1 MLRFKC
7 YGLHMCNRLRN
18 SLLALVVF
26 LLAVDLACWGQE
38 GVRVLFVGNSYT
50 EVNNLPQMVQQVA
63 QSMGETVVCQSSTP
77 GGCTFA
83 QHCANQSMGLIR
95 QGGWDYVVLQE
106 QSQLPSFP
114 QGQVEAE
121 VFPYAQRL
129 VDSVYRHSPCAEPV
143 FYMTWGHKD
152 GDARNAPY
160 FPVLGTY
167 EGMDS
172 MLCLRYTYMAR
183 AYDASLC
190 PVGRVWRRLREQ
202 HPEVELYQSDGSHPT
217 VAGSYAAACAFYTLF
232 FHRDPDSIV
241 YSAGL
246 DAAVA
251 RTVRGAVHD
260 VVFSDLGVWQR
271 QRPEARLAVQVSEED
286 SSAFVFVSSSLH
298 ADSLRWDFGD
308 GFEHISAAA
317 DSVVYHIYST
327 PGTYEVAL
335 VALRHCMADTL
346 ALTVEV
352 PADSAGPSPVG
363 VVPAEGVATP
373 RVYPNPVSGRLT
385 IDGLDVVSV
394 EVYDPSGRS
403 VARFGGT
410 NHPDLGS
417 LAAGV
422 YLLRIRFASGSVV
435 RQVEICR

>member
-1 MLRFKC
+1 MR
-7 YGLHMCNRLRN
+7 HN
-18 SLLALVVF
+18 VF
-26 LLAVDLACWGQE
+26 LLVLFLVVGGVACPGQE

-50 EVNNLPQMVQQVA
+50 EVNSLPQMVQQVA
-63 QSMGETVVCQSSTP
+63 ESMGETIEWQSNTP
-77 GGCTFA
+77 GGCTFR
-83 QHCANQSMGLIR
+83 QHCSNRSMELVR

-121 VFPYAQRL
+121 VFPYAERL
-129 VDSVYRHSPCAEPV
+129 VDSVYRYSPCAEPV

-152 GDARNAPY
+152 GDARNAVY

-172 MLCLRYTYMAR
+172 MLCLRYMFMAQ
-183 AYDASLC
+183 AFDASLC

-241 YSAGL
+241 YAAGL
-246 DAAVA
+246 DASVA
-251 RTVRGAVHD
+251 QTIRGAVHD
-260 VVFSDLGVWQR
+260 VVFEDLVSWR
-271 QRPEARLAVQVSEED
+271 RPCPEARLAVQVSEED

-317 DSVVYHIYST
+317 DSVVHHIYST

-363 VVPAEGVATP
+363 VVPAEGVAAP

-385 IDGLDVVSV
+385 IDGPDVVSV

-435 RQVEICR
+435 RQVEIFR

>member
-1 MLRFKC
+1 MR
-7 YGLHMCNRLRN
+7 HN
-18 SLLALVVF
+18 VF
-26 LLAVDLACWGQE
+26 LLVLLLVVGGVACPGQE

-50 EVNNLPQMVQQVA
+50 EVNSLPQMVQQVA
-63 QSMGETVVCQSSTP
+63 ESMGETVEWQSNTP
-77 GGCTFA
+77 GGCTFR
-83 QHCANQSMGLIR
+83 QHCSNRSMELVR

-114 QGQVEAE
+114 QEQVESE
-121 VFPYAQRL
+121 VFPYAGRL
-129 VDSVYRHSPCAEPV
+129 VDSVYRYSPCAEPV

-172 MLCLRYTYMAR
+172 MLCLRYMFMAQSF
-183 AYDASLC
+183 DASLC

-202 HPEVELYQSDGSHPT
+202 HPEVELYQSDGSHPS
-217 VAGSYAAACAFYTLF
+217 VAGSYAAACAFYTMF
-232 FHRDPDSIV
+232 FRRDPDSIV
-241 YSAGL
+241 YAAGL

-251 RTVRGAVHD
+251 QTIRGAVHD
-260 VVFSDLGVWQR
+260 VVFEDLVSWR
-271 QRPEARLAVQVSEED
+271 RPCPEARFEVRSPDGD
-286 SSAFVFVSSSLH
+286 SLRREFVSFSLH
-298 ADSLRWDFGD
+298 ADSLLWLFGD
-308 GFEHISAAA
+308 GAELATAST
-317 DSVVYHIYST
+317 DSVAGHRFAEG
-327 PGTYEVAL
+327 GTYEVSL
-335 VALRHCMADTL
+335 VARRHCMADTL

-363 VVPAEGVATP
+363 VVPAEGVAAP

-385 IDGLDVVSV
+385 IDGPDVVSV

-422 YLLRIRFASGSVV
+422 YLLRIRFASGLVV
-435 RQVEICR
+435 RQVEIFR

>member
-1 MLRFKC
+1 MR
-7 YGLHMCNRLRN
+7 HN
-18 SLLALVVF
+18 VF
-26 LLAVDLACWGQE
+26 LLVLLLVVGGVACPGQE

-50 EVNNLPQMVQQVA
+50 EVNSLPQMVQQVA
-63 QSMGETVVCQSSTP
+63 ESMGETVEWQSNTP
-77 GGCTFA
+77 GGCTFR
-83 QHCANQSMGLIR
+83 QHCSNRSMELVR

-114 QGQVEAE
+114 QEQVESE
-121 VFPYAQRL
+121 VFPYAGRL
-129 VDSVYRHSPCAEPV
+129 VDSVYRYSPCAEPV

-172 MLCLRYTYMAR
+172 MLCLRYMFMAQSF
-183 AYDASLC
+183 DASLC

-202 HPEVELYQSDGSHPT
+202 HPEVELYQSDGSHPS
-217 VAGSYAAACAFYTLF
+217 VAGSYAAACAFYTMF
-232 FHRDPDSIV
+232 FRRDPDSIV
-241 YSAGL
+241 YAAGL

-251 RTVRGAVHD
+251 QTIRGAVHD
-260 VVFSDLGVWQR
+260 VVFEDLVSWR
-271 QRPEARLAVQVSEED
+271 RPCPEARFEVRSPDGD
-286 SSAFVFVSSSLH
+286 SLRREFVSFSLH
-298 ADSLRWDFGD
+298 ADSLLWLFGD
-308 GFEHISAAA
+308 GAELATAST
-317 DSVVYHIYST
+317 DSVAGHRFAEG
-327 PGTYEVAL
+327 GTYEVSL
-335 VALRHCMADTL
+335 VARRHCMADTL

-363 VVPAEGVATP
+363 VVPAEGVAAP

-385 IDGLDVVSV
+385 IDGPDVVSV
-394 EVYDPSGRS
+394 EVYDPSGCS

-422 YLLRIRFASGSVV
+422 YLLRIRFASGLVV
-435 RQVEICR
+435 RQVEIFR